1 MKKLLFSIIFVYFV
15 VVFMIHFIP
24 AFGNVSTDNN
34 VGLIWERTNLPNTV
48 TAVYLLTRV
57 YDTLFEVLLFSLI
70 VVSVGFLLKY
80 EPKSEISEQT
90 VFLTSKVFSGGIMAI
105 SIVIFLNVVLRGHI
119 APGGGFAG
127 GVILA
132 SGVVLYGI
140 CSNFIKA
147 LAHYDVY
154 KIRFFETMSFVAIIS
169 IMTMVSVFP
178 DVVLLFTRPPEAYSI
193 LSGGIIPLI
202 NLLIGFKVYAGSWK
216 LTSEFVVRRGTL

>member
-1 MKKLLFSIIFVYFV
+1 MKKILFSIVFVYFV
-15 VVFMIHFIP
+15 VIFMIHMIP
-24 AFGNVSTDNN
+24 ALGTAVTDNN
-34 VGLIWERTNLPNTV
+34 VRLIWERADLPNTV

-57 YDTLFEVLLFSLI
+57 YDTVFEVVLFSLI

-90 VFLTSKVFSGGIMAI
+90 VFLTARVFSGGIMAI

-119 APGGGFAG
+119 TPGGGFAG

-147 LAHYDVY
+147 LEHYDIL
-154 KIRFFETMSFVAIIS
+154 KIKLFETLSFVTVIS
-169 IMTMVSVFP
+169 VMTMVSVFP
-178 DVVLLFTRPPEAYSI
+178 DVVLFFTNPPEAYSI

-216 LTSEFVVRRGTL
+216 LASEFVVRRGTL

>member
-1 MKKLLFSIIFVYFV
+1 MKKILFSIIFAYFV
-15 VVFMIHFIP
+15 VVFMFHMIP
-24 AFGNVSTDNN
+24 ALGTIEADSSAS
-34 VGLIWERTNLPNTV
+34 LIWERTNLPNTV

-57 YDTLFEVLLFSLI
+57 YDTVFEVLLFSLI
-70 VVSVGFLLKY
+70 VVAVGFLLKY

-90 VFLTSKVFSGGIMAI
+90 VFLTARVFSGGIMAI

-119 APGGGFAG
+119 TPGGGFAG

-140 CSNFIKA
+140 CSNFIRA
-147 LAHYDVY
+147 LAHYDFFNI
-154 KIRFFETMSFVAIIS
+154 KFFETISFVTVIS

-178 DVVLLFTRPPEAYSI
+178 NIVLFFTSPGEPKTI
-193 LSGGIIPLI
+193 LSGGIIPLM

-216 LTSEFVVRRGTL
+216 LASEFVVRRGTL